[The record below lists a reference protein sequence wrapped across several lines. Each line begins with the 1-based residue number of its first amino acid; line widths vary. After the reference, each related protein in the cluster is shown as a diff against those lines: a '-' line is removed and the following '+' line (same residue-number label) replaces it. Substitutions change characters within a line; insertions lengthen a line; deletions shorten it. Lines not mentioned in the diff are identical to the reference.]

1 MRTTTWML
9 FAAAAASASLAACL
23 KKTAFNC
30 ADQDGACIGGVCEP
44 EGYCSIAASDCPSGR
59 RFSDTAGDG
68 LAGQCVGGGDPL
80 PDGPPPDGV
89 QPDGPPPD
97 GPPPDGPT
105 GCAVGYDVITGG
117 TAGHKYMVVA
127 TAGTWINQQNNVCN
141 TSSGYMAIPDD
152 AAELTAI
159 YTAAGNVRIWLGVSD
174 RMNEGTF
181 IDTKG
186 QAYNALTLTG
196 NGNNQDCAT
205 TNNGV
210 APLEI
215 EDCDGAQ
222 QLSLPAVCECE
233 E

>member
-1 MRTTTWML
+1 MRTQTWTL
-9 FAAAAASASLAACL
+9 LAAAAATASLAACL

-30 ADQDGACIGGVCEP
+30 ADDDGACISGVCEP
-44 EGYCSIAASDCPSGR
+44 EGYCSVAASDCPSGR

-80 PDGPPPDGV
+80 PDGP
-89 QPDGPPPD
+89 QPDGPQPD
-97 GPPPDGPT
+97 GPAPDGPADAPPS
-105 GCAVGYDVITGG
+105 GCVAGYDVISGG
-117 TAGHKYMVVA
+117 TAGHRYMLVA

-152 AAELTAI
+152 AGELAAI
-159 YTAAGNVRIWLGVSD
+159 FIKGGNVRIWLGVSD
-174 RMNEGTF
+174 RATEGTF
-181 IDTKG
+181 IDTKN
-186 QAYNALTLTG
+186 QAYNALALNG

-205 TNNGV
+205 TDDGV

-222 QLSLPAVCECE
+222 QLSLPTVCECE